1 MKKIVLFF
9 LFIILFTSM
18 HAQTDSLLNSLQTS
32 TTTQPQEILPKKML
46 FTQRLAWGEHGF
58 MRGNKTITPDIREN
72 DMKIRRKMLVAH
84 QIAGIA
90 TLGGF
95 IGQAI
100 VGPKLYNTPRTD
112 PNYNNLK
119 DTHELLALTV
129 NTTYS
134 FTALMALFAPPPM
147 VNRDKGLSAIRLHK
161 WLAVVHLAGMLA
173 TNILASQIDGDPN
186 SKLLPYHRAAAYTT
200 FASFAA
206 AMIVIKLK

>member
-1 MKKIVLFF
+1 MF
-9 LFIILFTSM
+9 LLIGVMILSSVAFS
-18 HAQTDSLLNSLQTS
+18 QTDSLLNLLQPS
-32 TTTQPQEILPKKML
+32 TPAKQELFPKKML

-58 MRGNKTITPDIREN
+58 LRGSKPITPELREN
-72 DMKIRRKMLVAH
+72 DLKIRRKMLVAH
-84 QIAGIA
+84 QILGVA
-90 TLGGF
+90 TLAGF

-100 VGPKLYNTPRTD
+100 VGPKLYSAESTGV
-112 PNYNNLK
+112 NYKNLK

-147 VNRDKGLSAIRLHK
+147 VNRDKGISAIRLHK

-173 TNILASQIDGDPN
+173 TNVLAAQIDGDPN

-206 AMIVIKLK
+206 AMVVIKLK